1 MLKFINIFV
10 VLKNLLN
17 MNVKLSVLSAGVL
30 FFINGFYNAQNTKK
44 IDTTKSKNI
53 EEVVILGYNRTY
65 TKPKDVSANTTVTAE
80 VMENRPN
87 VSFLSSLQG
96 SAPGVTIASNSG
108 SPGSA
113 KIDLVIRGIS
123 SLSADTEPLV
133 IIDGVPTGANQFR
146 NLNSEDIESISI
158 LRDAAATSI
167 YGNRGANGVLLV
179 RTKGGKYNSKLRLS
193 YNTMTGVSVMPSN
206 KYNIANAQQ
215 LLRIQKNNNQ
225 LLGATLTDQQIAD
238 YPINTDWEKTFFK
251 ADITQQHNISATFGG
266 ENTSVYS
273 SLGYLEQGGL
283 VPNTNFKRFTFRN
296 NITGRSAD
304 KKFNYTAI
312 VGLGYSTRKQL
323 NQETNSGVSGNVVQ
337 NPLLGSF
344 IALPYI
350 QSGLYGNGRDLF
362 NAIGTNSSAPGN
374 FAYVLEDVLKGD
386 QSVFGRFNET
396 SIFANTTTSYK
407 LTDDI
412 TLNNRTGVDVKL
424 GNSMAG
430 RNPNGYLSIVV
441 AATNGTEYGG
451 SETIGNSRELNFTTV
466 SSVNYNKVFGQ
477 HTIGL
482 GAYMEYNKVH
492 YYSSS
497 QVQNGLDP
505 KTFAIG
511 AGTGYIAFD
520 PVKDIYLP
528 AVSASKITAGA
539 LSYFATAD
547 YDYADKY
554 GFSGTIRRDGNYRFA
569 PGNKWGTFWSVGGRW
584 NIDKESFMQG
594 SIFDMLKL
602 RASYGTQGNANV
614 IAAGDDTNP
623 MLLGTGISRDLN
635 VVGNGYSNTS
645 GYFVS
650 NIANPTLQWEEV
662 KQSNIGLD
670 FKLFKNKLE
679 GNVDVYRKNT
689 DMLYYN
695 IPSSAITSQ
704 YNYRG
709 NYGALKNEGIELVLR
724 YNILN
729 NKDYKLSIF
738 ANASYNKNVI
748 TKLLIPVSTG
758 SLLLEEGSS
767 INEWN
772 LVPYL
777 GVNPNNGNELYLD
790 SNGNVS
796 EQALD
801 KDRRKTGKNYFPK
814 YTGGFGFNS
823 EYKGFFLDALFSFQ
837 AKFWRSD
844 NQLSW
849 ALNPAYMRAGYN
861 VSADLLNAWTPNNTG
876 TDIPALNANMS
887 SITDRLLFDASFLR
901 LKNVTLGYNI
911 PKKFFN
917 EKSVIKSAKIFV
929 QGENVLTWTKWRGYD
944 PEGLGTFP
952 LSVYPNPRTFSI
964 GANLDF

>member
-1 MLKFINIFV
+1 
-10 VLKNLLN
+10 
-17 MNVKLSVLSAGVL
+17 MNSKLRVLSIGVL
-30 FFINGFYNAQNTKK
+30 FFMNGVYDAQKKKTDTAKTK
-44 IDTTKSKNI
+44 DI
-53 EEVVILGYNRTY
+53 EEVVILGYNRTS
-65 TKPKDVSANTTVTAE
+65 TKPKDVSANTTVNAE
-80 VMENRPN
+80 VLENRPN
-87 VSFLSSLQG
+87 VSFLNSLQG

-179 RTKGGKYNSKLRLS
+179 RTKGGKFNSKLKLS
-193 YNTMTGVSVMPSN
+193 YSALTGVSVMPKN
-206 KYNIANAQQ
+206 KYNIADSHQ
-215 LLRIQKNNNQ
+215 LLKIQKNGGS
-225 LLGATLTDQQIAD
+225 LKGATMTDQEIAD
-238 YPINTDWEKTFFK
+238 FDVNTNWEKTFFK
-251 ADITQQHNISATFGG
+251 ADVTQQHNISATFGG

-283 VPNTNFKRFTFRN
+283 VPNTKFQRFTFRN
-296 NITGRSAD
+296 NITGRSED
-304 KKFNYTAI
+304 KRFNYTAI
-312 VGLGYSTRKQL
+312 IGLGYSKRSQL
-323 NQETNSGVSGNVVQ
+323 NQENNSGINGNVVQ

-344 IALPYI
+344 IALPYLK
-350 QSGLYGNGRDLF
+350 SGQYGSGRDLF
-362 NAIGTNSSAPGN
+362 NAIGNASSANGN
-374 FAYVLEDVLKGD
+374 FAYVLEDVLRGD
-386 QSVFGRFNET
+386 QSVFGKFNET
-396 SIFANTTTSYK
+396 SIFASATTSYK

-412 TLNNRTGVDVKL
+412 TLNNRTGADVKYA
-424 GNSMAG
+424 NSFAG
-430 RNPNGYLSIVV
+430 RHPNGYLSIVV
-441 AATNGTEYGG
+441 ASNAGIEYGG
-451 SETIGNSRELNFTTV
+451 SETINNSRELNFTTV
-466 SSVNYNKVFGQ
+466 TSVNYNKVFGD
-477 HTIGL
+477 HTIGF

-492 YYSSS
+492 FYSSS

-511 AGTGYIAFD
+511 TGVGYIAFD
-520 PVKDIYLP
+520 PDKDIYLP
-528 AVSASKITAGA
+528 AVGANKVTAGA

-547 YDYADKY
+547 YDFADKY
-554 GFSGTIRRDGNYRFA
+554 GFSGTLRRDGSYRFA

-584 NIDKESFMQG
+584 NIDKEGFMNDSF
-594 SIFDMLKL
+594 FDMLKL

-623 MLLGTGISRDLN
+623 LLLATGISREIN
-635 VVGNGYSNTS
+635 VVGNGYGNTP
-645 GYFVS
+645 GYFL
-650 NIANPTLQWEEV
+650 NNFANATVQWEEI
-662 KQSNIGLD
+662 KQANIGMD
-670 FKLFKNKLE
+670 FKLLKNRLE
-679 GNVDVYRKNT
+679 GNIDVYQKNT

-695 IPSSAITSQ
+695 IPSSAILGQ

-709 NYGALKNEGIELVLR
+709 NYGSLKNEGVELVLR
-724 YNILN
+724 YNVLVN
-729 NKDYKLSIF
+729 PNYKLSIF
-738 ANASYNKNVI
+738 ANASYNENKI
-748 TKLLIPVSTG
+748 TKLLVPVTTG
-758 SLLLEEGSS
+758 SLLLEEGGT

-814 YTGGFGFNS
+814 YTGGFGLNS
-823 EYKGFFLDALFSFQ
+823 EFKGFFLDVLFSFQ

-849 ALNPAYMRAGYN
+849 ALNPAYMRSGYN
-861 VSADLLNAWTPNNTG
+861 VSADLLNAWTPDNRD
-876 TDIPALNANMS
+876 TDIPALNAPVS
-887 SITDRLLFDASFLR
+887 SITDRLLFDASYLR
-901 LKNVTLGYNI
+901 LKNITFGYNV
-911 PKKFFN
+911 PKRFFN
-917 EKSVIKSAKIFV
+917 ENAVIKSAKIFV
-929 QGENVLTWTKWRGYD
+929 QGENIMTWTKWRGYD

-952 LSVYPNPRTFSI
+952 LSVYPNPRTFSL
-964 GANLDF
+964 GVNLDF

>member
-1 MLKFINIFV
+1 
-10 VLKNLLN
+10 
-17 MNVKLSVLSAGVL
+17 MNVKLRVLSAGAL
-30 FFINGFYNAQNTKK
+30 FFLSGAYAQNTKK
-44 IDTTKSKNI
+44 ADTTKSKDI
-53 EEVVILGYNRTY
+53 EEVVILGYNRTL
-65 TKPKDVSANTTVTAE
+65 TKPKDVSANTTVNAE

-113 KIDLVIRGIS
+113 KIDLVIRGVSSIS
-123 SLSADTEPLV
+123 AETEPLV

-146 NLNSEDIESISI
+146 NLNAEDIESISI

-179 RTKGGKYNSKLRLS
+179 RTKGGKFNSKLRIGYS
-193 YNTMTGVSVMPSN
+193 TMTGMSIMPKN
-206 KYNIANAQQ
+206 KYNIADSHQ
-215 LLRIQKNNNQ
+215 LLRIQKNNGQ
-225 LLGATLTDQQIAD
+225 LLGATLTDEQIAN
-238 YPINTDWEKTFFK
+238 YPINTNWEKVFFHT
-251 ADITQQHNISATFGG
+251 DLTQQHNVSLTFGG

-273 SLGYLEQGGL
+273 SIGYLEQGGL
-283 VPNTNFKRFTFRN
+283 VPNTAFKRFTFRN

-304 KKFNYTAI
+304 KRFNYTAI
-312 VGLGYSTRKQL
+312 VGLGYSRRSQL
-323 NQETNSGVSGNVVQ
+323 NQESNSGINGNVVQ

-344 IALPYI
+344 MALPYT
-350 QSGLYGNGRDLF
+350 QSGLYASGRDLF

-396 SIFANTTTSYK
+396 SIFTSVTSSYK
-407 LTDDI
+407 ITDDI
-412 TLNNRTGVDVKL
+412 TLNNRTGSDVKI
-424 GNSMAG
+424 GNSFAG
-430 RNPNGYLSIVV
+430 RHPNGYLSIVV
-441 AATNGTEYGG
+441 AANNGTEYGG
-451 SETIGNSRELNFTTV
+451 SETINNFREFNFTTV
-466 SSVNYNKVFGQ
+466 NSVNYNKTFGD
-477 HTIGL
+477 HTIGV

-492 YYSSS
+492 YFSNT
-497 QVQNGLDP
+497 QTQNGLDP

-520 PVKDIYLP
+520 GTKDIYVP
-528 AVSASKITAGA
+528 SVSATKIKAGA
-539 LSYFATAD
+539 LSYFGTLD

-584 NIDKESFMQG
+584 NIDKENFMQG
-594 SIFDMLKL
+594 GFFDMLKL
-602 RASYGTQGNANV
+602 RLSYGTQGNANV

-623 MLLGTGISRDLN
+623 LLLGTAITRDLN
-635 VVGNGYSNTS
+635 VVGNGYNNTP
-645 GYFVS
+645 GYFV
-650 NIANPTLQWEEV
+650 NTIANPTLQWEEV
-662 KQSNIGLD
+662 KQGNIGLD
-670 FKLFKNKLE
+670 FKIFKGKIE
-679 GNVDVYRKNT
+679 GNVDVYRKVT
-689 DMLYYN
+689 DKLYYN

-704 YNYRG
+704 YTYKG
-709 NYGALKNEGIELVLR
+709 NYGSLQNKGVEAVLR

-729 NKDYKLSIF
+729 KPDYKFTIF
-738 ANASYNKNVI
+738 ANGSYNEIKI
-748 TKLLIPVSTG
+748 LKLLIPVATG
-758 SLLLEEGSS
+758 SLLLEEGGTL
-767 INEWN
+767 NEWN

-814 YTGGFGFNS
+814 YSGGFGFNA
-823 EYKGFFLDALFSFQ
+823 EYKGFFMDALFSFQ

-844 NQLSW
+844 NQLTW

-861 VSADLLNAWTPNNTG
+861 VSSDLLNAWSPTNQEAS
-876 TDIPALNANMS
+876 IPSLNAPVS
-887 SITDRLLFDASFLR
+887 SITDRFLYDASYLR
-901 LKNVTLGYNI
+901 MKNVSIGYNV

-917 EKSVIKSAKIFV
+917 EKSLLKSAKVFI
-929 QGENVLTWTKWRGYD
+929 QGENLLTWTKWRGYD

-952 LSVYPNPRTFSI
+952 LSIYPNPRTFSL

>member
-1 MLKFINIFV
+1 
-10 VLKNLLN
+10 
-17 MNVKLSVLSAGVL
+17 MNVKLRVLSAGAL
-30 FFINGFYNAQNTKK
+30 FFINGMYEAQTKK
-44 IDTTKSKNI
+44 IDTTKSKEI
-53 EEVVILGYNRTY
+53 EEVVVLGYNRKY
-65 TKPKDVSANTTVTAE
+65 TKPKDVSANTTVSAE

-87 VSFLSSLQG
+87 VSFLNSLQG

-133 IIDGVPTGANQFR
+133 VIDGVPTGANQFR
-146 NLNSEDIESISI
+146 NLNAEDIETISI

-179 RTKGGKYNSKLRLS
+179 KTKGGRFNSNLRLS
-193 YNTMTGVSVMPSN
+193 YSTMTGVSVMPKN
-206 KYNIANAQQ
+206 KYNMADAHQ
-215 LLRIQKNNNQ
+215 LLRIQKNNGV
-225 LLGATLTDQQIAD
+225 LLGATLTDDKID
-238 YPINTDWEKTFFK
+238 NYPINTNWEKTFFK
-251 ADITQQHNISATFGG
+251 ADVTQQHNVSATFGG

-273 SLGYLEQGGL
+273 SIGYLEQGGL
-283 VPNTNFKRFTFRN
+283 VPNTKFQRFTFRN

-304 KKFNYTAI
+304 KRFNYTAI
-312 VGLGYSTRKQL
+312 IGLGYSKRKQL
-323 NQETNSGVSGNVVQ
+323 NQETNSGVNANVVQ

-344 IALPYI
+344 MSLPYLP
-350 QSGLYGNGRDLF
+350 SGQYANGRDLF
-362 NAIGTNSSAPGN
+362 NAIGNASSANGN

-396 SIFANTTTSYK
+396 SIFASATTSYK

-424 GNSMAG
+424 GNSFAG
-430 RNPNGYLSIVV
+430 RHPNGYLSIVV
-441 AATNGTEYGG
+441 AYNGGIEYGG

-466 SSVNYNKVFGQ
+466 SSINYNKVFGE

-497 QVQNGLDP
+497 QTQNGLDP
-505 KTFAIG
+505 KNFVI
-511 AGTGYIAFD
+511 GTGVGYIPFD
-520 PVKDIYLP
+520 PDKDIYLP
-528 AVSASKITAGA
+528 SVGAAKVTAGA

-554 GFSGTIRRDGNYRFA
+554 GFSGTLRRDGNYRFA

-584 NIDKESFMQG
+584 NIDKENFMEG
-594 SIFDMLKL
+594 SPFDMLKL
-602 RASYGTQGNANV
+602 RGSYGTQGNANV
-614 IAAGDDTNP
+614 VAAGDDTNP
-623 MLLGTGISRDLN
+623 LLLATGISREIN
-635 VVGNGYSNTS
+635 VVGNGYGNTP
-645 GYFVS
+645 GYFLS
-650 NIANPTLQWEEV
+650 NIANPTVQWEEI
-662 KQSNIGLD
+662 KQANIGLD

-679 GNVDVYRKNT
+679 GNVDIYRKDT

-695 IPSSAITSQ
+695 IPSSAITGQ
-704 YNYRG
+704 YNFRG
-709 NYGALKNEGIELVLR
+709 NYGGLRNEGVELVLR
-724 YNILN
+724 YNVLN
-729 NKDYKLSIF
+729 NKDYKLTLF
-738 ANASYNKNVI
+738 ANASYNENKI
-748 TKLLIPVSTG
+748 TKLLIPVTTG
-758 SLLLEEGSS
+758 SLLLEEGGT

-790 SNGNVS
+790 ANGNVS

-814 YTGGFGFNS
+814 YTGGFGLNT

-844 NQLSW
+844 NQLTW
-849 ALNPAYMRAGYN
+849 ALNPAYMRSGNN
-861 VSADLLNAWTPNNTG
+861 VSADLLNAWTPDNRE
-876 TDIPALNANMS
+876 TDIPALNATMS
-887 SITDRLLFDASFLR
+887 SITDRLLFDASYLR
-901 LKNVTLGYNI
+901 LKNITLGYNV

-917 EKSVIKSAKIFV
+917 ERSVLKSAKIFV
-929 QGENVLTWTKWRGYD
+929 QGENIVTWTKWRGYD

-964 GANLDF
+964 GVNLDF

>member
-1 MLKFINIFV
+1 
-10 VLKNLLN
+10 
-17 MNVKLSVLSAGVL
+17 MNVKLRVLSVGAL
-30 FFINGFYNAQNTKK
+30 FFINGMYNAQKTKV
-44 IDTTKSKNI
+44 DTAQSKEI
-53 EEVVILGYNRTY
+53 EEVVVLGYNRTY
-65 TKPKDVSANTTVTAE
+65 TKPKDVSANTTVSAE

-87 VSFLSSLQG
+87 VSFLNSLQG

-146 NLNSEDIESISI
+146 NLNAEDIETVSV

-179 RTKGGKYNSKLRLS
+179 KTKGGKFNSKLKLS
-193 YNTMTGVSVMPSN
+193 YSTMTGVSIMPKN
-206 KYNIANAQQ
+206 KYNMADAHQ
-215 LLRIQKNNNQ
+215 LLRIQKNGGTT
-225 LLGATLTDQQIAD
+225 LKGSTLTDEQID
-238 YPINTDWEKTFFK
+238 NFPINTDWEKTFFK
-251 ADITQQHNISATFGG
+251 ADVTQQHNISATFGG

-273 SLGYLEQGGL
+273 SIGYLEQGGL
-283 VPNTNFKRFTFRN
+283 VPNTKFQRFTFRN
-296 NITGRSAD
+296 NITGRSED
-304 KKFNYTAI
+304 KRFNYTAI
-312 VGLGYSTRKQL
+312 IGLGYSKRRQL
-323 NQETNSGVSGNVVQ
+323 NQETNSGINGNIVQ

-344 IALPYI
+344 MALPYLA
-350 QSGLYGNGRDLF
+350 SGQYGSGQQLYD
-362 NAIGTNSSAPGN
+362 AIGNASSANGN
-374 FAYVLEDVLKGD
+374 FAYVLEDVLRGD
-386 QSVFGRFNET
+386 RSVFGRFNET
-396 SIFANTTTSYK
+396 SIFTSATTSYK

-412 TLNNRTGVDVKL
+412 TINNRTGADIKM
-424 GNSMAG
+424 GNSFAG
-430 RNPNGYLSIVV
+430 RHPHGYLSIVV
-441 AATNGTEYGG
+441 ARNAGIEYGG
-451 SETIGNSRELNFTTV
+451 SETIGNSREFNFTTV
-466 SSVNYNKVFGQ
+466 SSVNYNKVFGD

-492 YYSSS
+492 FYSSA

-505 KTFAIG
+505 KNFVI
-511 AGTGYIAFD
+511 GTGVGYIPFD
-520 PVKDIYLP
+520 PDKDIYIP
-528 AVSASKITAGA
+528 SVGANKITAGA

-554 GFSGTIRRDGNYRFA
+554 GLSGTLRRDGNYRFA

-584 NIDKESFMQG
+584 NIDKENFMEG
-594 SIFDMLKL
+594 SVFDMLKL

-623 MLLGTGISRDLN
+623 MLLATGISREVN
-635 VVGNGYSNTS
+635 IVGNGYGNTP
-645 GYFVS
+645 GYFLN
-650 NIANPTLQWEEV
+650 NIANPTVQWEEI
-662 KQSNIGLD
+662 KQANIGLD
-670 FKLFKNKLE
+670 FKLFKKLE

-695 IPSSAITSQ
+695 IPSSAITGQ
-704 YNYRG
+704 YTFRG
-709 NYGALKNEGIELVLR
+709 NYGGLKNEGVEVVLR
-724 YNILN
+724 YNVLN
-729 NKDYKLSIF
+729 ANDYKLTLF
-738 ANASYNKNVI
+738 ANASYNENKI
-748 TKLLIPVSTG
+748 TKLSVPVSTG
-758 SLLLEEGSS
+758 SLLLEEGGT

-790 SNGNVS
+790 ANGNVS
-796 EQALD
+796 EQAFD

-814 YTGGFGFNS
+814 YTGGFGLNA

-844 NQLSW
+844 NQLTW
-849 ALNPAYMRAGYN
+849 ALNPAYMRSENN
-861 VSADLLNAWTPNNTG
+861 VSADLLNAWTPNNRE
-876 TDIPALNANMS
+876 TDIPSLNAPIS
-887 SITDRLLFDASFLR
+887 SITDRLLYDASYLR
-901 LKNVTLGYNI
+901 LKNITLGYNV
-911 PKKFFN
+911 PKRFFN
-917 EKSVIKSAKIFV
+917 ERSVVKAARIFL
-929 QGENVLTWTKWRGYD
+929 QGENIMTWTKWRGYD

>member
-1 MLKFINIFV
+1 
-10 VLKNLLN
+10 
-17 MNVKLSVLSAGVL
+17 MNVKLRVVSAGAL
-30 FFINGFYNAQNTKK
+30 FFICGLYNAQTVKK
-44 IDTTKSKNI
+44 NDTIKSKDI
-53 EEVVILGYNRTY
+53 EEVVVLGYNRTL
-65 TKPKDVSANTTVTAE
+65 TKPKDVSANTTVNAE
-80 VMENRPN
+80 VLENRPN
-87 VSFLSSLQG
+87 VSFLNSLQG
-96 SAPGVTIASNSG
+96 SVPGVTIASNSG

-167 YGNRGANGVLLV
+167 YGNRGANGVLLI
-179 RTKGGKYNSKLRLS
+179 RTKGGKFNSKLRLS
-193 YNTMTGVSVMPSN
+193 YSTMTGVSVMPKN
-206 KYNIANAQQ
+206 KYNMANAQQ

-225 LLGATLTDQQIAD
+225 TNLTGGKLTDEEIAN
-238 YPINTDWEKTFFK
+238 YPINTNWEKTFFK
-251 ADITQQHNISATFGG
+251 ADVTQQHNVSATFGG

-304 KKFNYTAI
+304 KRFNYTAI
-312 VGLGYSTRKQL
+312 VGLGYSARKQL
-323 NQETNSGVSGNVVQ
+323 NQESNSGINGNYVQ
-337 NPLLGSF
+337 NPLIGSF
-344 IALPYI
+344 LALPYI
-350 QSGLYGNGRDLF
+350 ASGQYANGRDLF
-362 NAIGTNSSAPGN
+362 NAIGTNSGGEGN
-374 FAYVLEDVLKGD
+374 FAYILEDVLRGD

-396 SIFANTTTSYK
+396 SIFTNVTTSYK
-407 LTDDI
+407 LTDDF
-412 TLNNRTGVDVKL
+412 TLNNRTGVDVKI

-430 RNPNGYLSIVV
+430 RNPNGYLSLVV

-466 SSVNYNKVFGQ
+466 SSVNYNKVLGD
-477 HTIGL
+477 HTIGV
-482 GAYMEYNKVH
+482 GAYLEYNKVH
-492 YYSSS
+492 FYSSS
-497 QVQNGLDP
+497 QTQNGLDP
-505 KTFAIG
+505 RSFAIG
-511 AGTGYIAFD
+511 SGVGYIAFD
-520 PVKDIYLP
+520 PVRNIYLP
-528 AVSASKITAGA
+528 SVSAFKATAGS

-547 YDYADKY
+547 YDYKDKY
-554 GFSGTIRRDGNYRFA
+554 GFSGTLRRDGSYRFA

-584 NIDKESFMQG
+584 NIDKENFMQG

-623 MLLGTGISRDLN
+623 MLLGTGITRDLN

-650 NIANPTLQWEEV
+650 NIANPTLRWEEV
-662 KQSNIGLD
+662 KQTNFGLD
-670 FKLFKNKLE
+670 FKLFKNRLE
-679 GNVDVYRKNT
+679 GNFDVYRKDT

-704 YNYRG
+704 YTYRG
-709 NYGALKNEGIELVLR
+709 NYGALKNEGFEAVLR
-724 YNILN
+724 YNIF
-729 NKDYKLSIF
+729 NKSDYKLTIF
-738 ANASYNKNVI
+738 ANGSYNKNTI
-748 TKLLIPVSTG
+748 KKLSIPVSTG
-758 SLLLEEGSS
+758 SLLLVEGGS

-844 NQLSW
+844 NQLAW
-849 ALNPAYMRAGYN
+849 ALNPSYMRAGNN
-861 VSADLLNAWTPNNTG
+861 VSADLLNAWTPTNTN
-876 TDIPALNANMS
+876 TDIPSLNAPMS
-887 SITDRLLFDASFLR
+887 SITDRLLYDASFLR
-901 LKNVTLGYNI
+901 MKNVTLGYNV

-917 EKSVIKSAKIFV
+917 EKSILKAARIFI
-929 QGENVLTWTKWRGYD
+929 QGENIFTWTKWRGYD

-964 GANLDF
+964 GVNLDF

>member
-1 MLKFINIFV
+1 MKI
-10 VLKNLLN
+10 
-17 MNVKLSVLSAGVL
+17 KLRVISAGAL
-30 FFINGFYNAQNTKK
+30 FFLNGLYNAQTKK
-44 IDTTKSKNI
+44 IDTTKSKDI
-53 EEVVILGYNRTY
+53 EEVVVLGYNRTF
-65 TKPKDVSANTTVTAE
+65 TKPKDVSANTTVSAE
-80 VMENRPN
+80 VLENRPN
-87 VSFLSSLQG
+87 VSFLNSLQG

-179 RTKGGKYNSKLRLS
+179 RTKGGKFNSKLRLS
-193 YNTMTGVSVMPSN
+193 YSTMTGVSVMPKN
-206 KYNIANAQQ
+206 KYDIADSHQ

-238 YPINTDWEKTFFK
+238 YPINTNWEKTFFK
-251 ADITQQHNISATFGG
+251 ADVTQQHNVSLTFGG

-323 NQETNSGVSGNVVQ
+323 NQETNSGVNGNVVQ

-344 IALPYI
+344 MALPYV
-350 QSGLYGNGRDLF
+350 QSGLYNSGNELF

-374 FAYVLEDVLKGD
+374 FAYILEDVLRGD

-396 SIFANTTTSYK
+396 SIFTNATTSYK
-407 LTDDI
+407 LTDDF
-412 TLNNRTGVDVKL
+412 TLNNRTGVDVKI

-430 RNPNGYLSIVV
+430 RHPNGYLSLVV

-466 SSVNYNKVFGQ
+466 TSVNYNKVFGE

-497 QVQNGLDP
+497 QTQNGLDP

-528 AVSASKITAGA
+528 SVSAAKITAGA

-554 GFSGTIRRDGNYRFA
+554 GFSGTLRRDGNYRFA

-584 NIDKESFMQG
+584 NIDKENFMQG

-650 NIANPTLQWEEV
+650 NIANPKLQWEEV
-662 KQSNIGLD
+662 KQANVGLD
-670 FKLFKNKLE
+670 FKLFKNRLE
-679 GNVDVYRKNT
+679 GNVDVYRKST

-695 IPSSAITSQ
+695 IPSSAATSQ

-709 NYGALKNEGIELVLR
+709 NYGALKNEGVEAVLR
-724 YNILN
+724 YNVLN
-729 NKDYKLSIF
+729 TKDYKLSIF
-738 ANASYNKNVI
+738 ANASYNKNTI

-772 LVPYL
+772 LVPFL

-844 NQLSW
+844 NQLAW
-849 ALNPAYMRAGYN
+849 ALNPAYMRAGNN
-861 VSADLLNAWTPNNTG
+861 VSADLLNAWTPTNTN
-876 TDIPALNANMS
+876 TDIPSLNAPVS
-887 SITDRLLFDASFLR
+887 SISDRLLYDASFLR
-901 LKNVTLGYNI
+901 LKNLTLGYNV

-917 EKSVIKSAKIFV
+917 EKSVLKSARIFI
-929 QGENVLTWTKWRGYD
+929 QGENILTWTKWRGYD

>member
-1 MLKFINIFV
+1 LFFLKILKFV
-10 VLKNLLN
+10 N
-17 MNVKLSVLSAGVL
+17 MNVKLRVLSMGAV
-30 FFINGFYNAQNTKK
+30 FFINGLSYAQNAKK
-44 IDTTKSKNI
+44 TDTTKSKDI

-65 TKPKDVSANTTVTAE
+65 TKPKDVSANTTVNAE

-87 VSFLSSLQG
+87 VSFLNSLQG

-167 YGNRGANGVLLV
+167 YGNRGANGVLIV
-179 RTKGGKYNSKLRLS
+179 KTKGGKFNTKLRLS
-193 YNTMTGVSVMPSN
+193 YSTMTGISVMPKN
-206 KYNIANAQQ
+206 KYNIANSHQ

-225 LLGATLTDQQIAD
+225 LLGATLTNEQIDNYA
-238 YPINTDWEKTFFK
+238 INTDWSKTFFNT
-251 ADITQQHNISATFGG
+251 DVTQQHNISATFGG

-273 SLGYLEQGGL
+273 SLGYLQQGGL
-283 VPNTNFKRFTFRN
+283 VPNTNFQRFTFRN

-304 KKFNYTAI
+304 KRFNYSAI
-312 VGLGYSTRKQL
+312 VGLGYSKRSQL
-323 NQETNSGVSGNVVQ
+323 NQETNTGINGNVVQ

-350 QSGLYGNGRDLF
+350 QSGLYGSGRDLF
-362 NAIGTNSSAPGN
+362 NAIGTNSGAPGN
-374 FAYVLEDVLKGD
+374 FAYILEDVLSGD
-386 QSVFGRFNET
+386 QSVFGKFNET
-396 SIFANTTTSYK
+396 TIFASATTSYK

-412 TLNNRTGVDVKL
+412 TINNRTGADVKI
-424 GNSMAG
+424 GNSYSG
-430 RNPNGYLSIVV
+430 RHPNGYLSLVV

-451 SETIGNSRELNFTTV
+451 SETINNSREFNFTTV
-466 SSVNYNKVFGQ
+466 TSANYNKTFGD
-477 HTIGL
+477 HTLGL
-482 GAYMEYNKVH
+482 GLYMEYNKIH
-492 YYSSS
+492 YYSNT

-505 KTFAIG
+505 KTFVIG

-528 AVSASKITAGA
+528 AVSAGKITAGA
-539 LSYFATAD
+539 LSYFATVD
-547 YDYADKY
+547 YDYADRY
-554 GFSGTIRRDGNYRFA
+554 GFQGTLRRDGNYRFA

-584 NIDKESFMQG
+584 NIDKESFMTG
-594 SIFDMLKL
+594 SIFNMLKL

-614 IAAGDDTNP
+614 IAAGDDTNA
-623 MLLGTGISRDLN
+623 MLLGTGITRDLN
-635 VVGNGYSNTS
+635 VVGNGYNNTP

-650 NIANPTLQWEEV
+650 SIGNPYLQWEEV
-662 KQSNIGLD
+662 KQANIGLD
-670 FKLFKNKLE
+670 FKLFNNRLE
-679 GNVDVYRKNT
+679 GNVDVYRKDT

-709 NYGALKNEGIELVLR
+709 NYGGLRNEGVEAVLR
-724 YNILN
+724 YNVLN
-729 NKDYKLSIF
+729 GKDYKLSIF
-738 ANASYNKNVI
+738 ANASYNENKI
-748 TKLLIPVSTG
+748 TKLLIPVTTG
-758 SLLLEEGSS
+758 SLLLEEGGT

-796 EQALD
+796 EQAFD

-814 YTGGFGFNS
+814 YSGGFGFNS

-844 NQLSW
+844 NQLTW

-861 VSADLLNAWTPNNTG
+861 VSADLLNAWTPNNKE
-876 TDIPALNANMS
+876 TDIPALNAPIS
-887 SITDRLLFDASFLR
+887 SITDRFLYDASYLR
-901 LKNVTLGYNI
+901 LKNITLGYNV

-917 EKSVIKSAKIFV
+917 ENSVIKSARIFV
-929 QGENVLTWTKWRGYD
+929 QGENILTWSKWRGYD

-952 LSVYPNPRTFSI
+952 LSVYPNPRTVSL
-964 GANLDF
+964 GANLEF

>member
-1 MLKFINIFV
+1 
-10 VLKNLLN
+10 
-17 MNVKLSVLSAGVL
+17 MNVKIRVLSVGVL
-30 FFINGFYNAQNTKK
+30 FFLNGMYNAQKTKT
-44 IDTTKSKNI
+44 DTAKTKDI
-53 EEVVILGYNRTY
+53 EEVVVLGYNRTL
-65 TKPKDVSANTTVTAE
+65 TKPKDVSANTTISAE

-87 VSFLSSLQG
+87 VSFLNSLQG

-146 NLNSEDIESISI
+146 NLNAEDIESISV

-179 RTKGGKYNSKLRLS
+179 RTKGGKFNAKLKLS
-193 YNTMTGVSVMPSN
+193 YSAMTGVSVMPKN
-206 KYNIANAQQ
+206 KYNIADSHQ
-215 LLRIQKNNNQ
+215 LLKIQKNGGTA
-225 LLGATLTDQQIAD
+225 LLGSTLTDQQIAE
-238 YPINTDWEKTFFK
+238 YPVDTDWEKVFFK
-251 ADITQQHNISATFGG
+251 ADVTQQHNISATFGG

-283 VPNTNFKRFTFRN
+283 VPNTKFQRFTFRN
-296 NITGRSAD
+296 NITGRSED
-304 KKFNYTAI
+304 KRFNYTAI
-312 VGLGYSTRKQL
+312 IGLGYSKRSQL
-323 NQETNSGVSGNVVQ
+323 NQENNSGVNGNVVQ

-344 IALPYI
+344 IALPYVK
-350 QSGLYGNGRDLF
+350 SGQYGSGRDLF
-362 NAIGTNSSAPGN
+362 NAIGTASSATGN
-374 FAYVLEDVLKGD
+374 FAYVLEDVLRGD
-386 QSVFGRFNET
+386 QSVFGKFNET
-396 SIFANTTTSYK
+396 SVFASATTSYK

-412 TLNNRTGVDVKL
+412 TLNNRTGADLKI
-424 GNSMAG
+424 GNSFAG
-430 RNPNGYLSIVV
+430 RNPKGYLSIVV
-441 AATNGTEYGG
+441 ASTSGIEYGG
-451 SETIGNSRELNFTTV
+451 SETIVNSRELNFTTV
-466 SSVNYNKVFGQ
+466 TSANYNKVFGE
-477 HTIGL
+477 HTV
-482 GAYMEYNKVH
+482 GAGIYMEYNKVH
-492 YYSSS
+492 FYNST

-511 AGTGYIAFD
+511 AGTGYIPFD
-520 PVKDIYLP
+520 PDKDIYVP
-528 AVSASKITAGA
+528 AVGANKITAGA
-539 LSYFATAD
+539 LSYFATVD
-547 YDYADKY
+547 YDYKDKY

-584 NIDKESFMQG
+584 NIDKEGFMDGSF
-594 SIFDMLKL
+594 FDMLKL

-614 IAAGDDTNP
+614 IAAADDTNP
-623 MLLGTGISRDLN
+623 MLLATGISREIN
-635 VVGNGYSNTS
+635 VVGNGYGNTP
-645 GYFVS
+645 GYFL
-650 NIANPTLQWEEV
+650 NTIPNPIVQWEEI
-662 KQSNIGLD
+662 KQGNIGVD
-670 FKLFKNKLE
+670 FKLLKNKLE

-695 IPSSAITSQ
+695 IPSSAITGQ

-709 NYGALKNEGIELVLR
+709 NYGSLKNEGVELVLR
-724 YNILN
+724 YNVLMN
-729 NKDYKLSIF
+729 PDYKLTFF
-738 ANASYNKNVI
+738 ANASYNENKI
-748 TKLLIPVSTG
+748 TKLQVPVTTG
-758 SLLLEEGSS
+758 SLLLEEGGT

-777 GVNPNNGNELYLD
+777 GVNPNTGNELYLD
-790 SNGNVS
+790 SNGAVS

-814 YTGGFGFNS
+814 YTGGFGFNT

-861 VSADLLNAWTPNNTG
+861 VSSDLLNAWTPDNRE
-876 TDIPALNANMS
+876 TDIPSLNAPVS
-887 SITDRLLFDASFLR
+887 GITDRLLFDASFLR
-901 LKNVTLGYNI
+901 LKNVTLGYNV

-917 EKSVIKSAKIFV
+917 SNSVIKTARIFV
-929 QGENVLTWTKWRGYD
+929 QGENIATWTKWRGYD

-952 LSVYPNPRTFSI
+952 LSVYPNPRTYSL
-964 GANLDF
+964 GVNLEF

>member
-1 MLKFINIFV
+1 
-10 VLKNLLN
+10 
-17 MNVKLSVLSAGVL
+17 MNVKLRVLSVGAL
-30 FFINGFYNAQNTKK
+30 FFINGMYNAQKTKV
-44 IDTTKSKNI
+44 DTAQSKEI
-53 EEVVILGYNRTY
+53 EEVVVLGYNRTY
-65 TKPKDVSANTTVTAE
+65 TKPKDVSANTTVSAE

-87 VSFLSSLQG
+87 VSFLNSLQG

-146 NLNSEDIESISI
+146 NLNAEDIETVSV

-179 RTKGGKYNSKLRLS
+179 KTKGGKFNSKLKLS
-193 YNTMTGVSVMPSN
+193 YSTMTGVSIMPKN
-206 KYNIANAQQ
+206 KYNMADAHQ
-215 LLRIQKNNNQ
+215 LLRIQKNNGV
-225 LLGATLTDQQIAD
+225 LLGNTLTDDQINN

-251 ADITQQHNISATFGG
+251 ADVTQQHNISATFGG

-273 SLGYLEQGGL
+273 SIGYLEQGGL
-283 VPNTNFKRFTFRN
+283 VPNTKFQRFTFRN
-296 NITGRSAD
+296 NITGRSED
-304 KKFNYTAI
+304 KRFNYTAI
-312 VGLGYSTRKQL
+312 IGLGYSKRRQL
-323 NQETNSGVSGNVVQ
+323 NQETNSGINGNIVQ

-344 IALPYI
+344 MSLPYL
-350 QSGLYGNGRDLF
+350 QSGQYGSGQQLYD
-362 NAIGTNSSAPGN
+362 AIGNASSANGN
-374 FAYVLEDVLKGD
+374 FAYVLEDVLRGD

-396 SIFANTTTSYK
+396 SIFTSATTSYK

-412 TLNNRTGVDVKL
+412 TINNRTGADIKM
-424 GNSMAG
+424 GNSFAG
-430 RNPNGYLSIVV
+430 RHPNGYLSIVV
-441 AATNGTEYGG
+441 ARNAGIEYGG

-466 SSVNYNKVFGQ
+466 SSVNYNKVFGD

-492 YYSSS
+492 FYSSA

-505 KTFAIG
+505 KNFVI
-511 AGTGYIAFD
+511 GTGVGYIPFD
-520 PVKDIYLP
+520 PDKDIYVP
-528 AVSASKITAGA
+528 SVGANKITAGA

-554 GFSGTIRRDGNYRFA
+554 GFSGTLRRDGNYRFA

-584 NIDKESFMQG
+584 NIDKENFMEG
-594 SIFDMLKL
+594 SVFDMLKL

-623 MLLGTGISRDLN
+623 MLLATGISREVN
-635 VVGNGYSNTS
+635 IVGNGYGNTP
-645 GYFVS
+645 GYFLN
-650 NIANPTLQWEEV
+650 NIANPTVQWEEI
-662 KQSNIGLD
+662 KQANIGLD
-670 FKLFKNKLE
+670 FKLFKKLE
-679 GNVDVYRKNT
+679 GNVDVYRKST

-695 IPSSAITSQ
+695 IPSSAITGQ
-704 YNYRG
+704 YNFRG
-709 NYGALKNEGIELVLR
+709 NYGGLKNEGVEVVLR
-724 YNILN
+724 YNILSN
-729 NKDYKLSIF
+729 NDYKLTLF
-738 ANASYNKNVI
+738 ANASYNENKI

-758 SLLLEEGSS
+758 SLLLEEGGT

-796 EQALD
+796 EQALE

-814 YTGGFGFNS
+814 YTGGFGLNA

-844 NQLSW
+844 NQLTW
-849 ALNPAYMRAGYN
+849 ALNPSYMRSGNN
-861 VSADLLNAWTPNNTG
+861 VSADLLNAWTPDNRE
-876 TDIPALNANMS
+876 TDIPSLNAPMS
-887 SITDRLLFDASFLR
+887 SITDRLLYDASYLR
-901 LKNVTLGYNI
+901 LKNITLGYNV
-911 PKKFFN
+911 PKRFFN
-917 EKSVIKSAKIFV
+917 EKSVVKAARIFL
-929 QGENVLTWTKWRGYD
+929 QGENIMTWTKWRGYD